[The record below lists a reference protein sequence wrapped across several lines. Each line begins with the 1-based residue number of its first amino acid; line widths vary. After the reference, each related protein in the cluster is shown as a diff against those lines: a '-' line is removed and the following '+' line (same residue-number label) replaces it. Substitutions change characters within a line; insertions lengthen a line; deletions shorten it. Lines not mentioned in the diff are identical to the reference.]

1 MRNNGSGGRGRRGY
15 VVAIVAVVVLAVG
28 CASDDDDGAAP
39 PEQTSTTTNT
49 ADEVDGGTTSARPFS
64 TTEAPA
70 PFDSFRGVTAAE
82 IELGAIWFDSDLL
95 AELGL
100 SAVSF
105 GDHGLAYRTFVDEIN
120 ARGGIHGRTLVLTDE
135 SYLPTTATEAEPLCI
150 RLTEDIGVFAVFGSF
165 LAGSVAA
172 NECIV
177 GQHETAMVGGVHTAA
192 EFDAARAPWISTL
205 MSFQRMYPAG
215 VELLDQEGFLDG
227 DPRVGIVAVVAELA
241 DVESSLVPAYE
252 AKGIE
257 PELYELD
264 LFIGDLI
271 AAGGATDVIRQRM
284 DVDGIE
290 LVVLAYGA
298 IIRTPQD
305 LLAAGWD
312 TPIVSLAPNEF
323 METIDVLA
331 GAPPE
336 ASDGVIGL
344 GGLTPD
350 EKFDLPSSQD
360 CVATFEAANPDIEV
374 RPVYQVPPGEPR
386 WIVAVLSACAEVR
399 LFEQIAVE
407 AGVDLTNESFAAAA
421 ERLGDVEVPGT
432 FAASLGTDK
441 YDADDAVRLV
451 VWDSSVGANGGIRSI
466 SELLVV
472 D

>member
-1 MRNNGSGGRGRRGY
+1 
-15 VVAIVAVVVLAVG
+15 
-28 CASDDDDGAAP
+28 
-39 PEQTSTTTNT
+39 
-49 ADEVDGGTTSARPFS
+49 
-64 TTEAPA
+64 
-70 PFDSFRGVTAAE
+70 
-82 IELGAIWFDSDLL
+82 
-95 AELGL
+95 
-100 SAVSF
+100 
-105 GDHGLAYRTFVDEIN
+105 
-120 ARGGIHGRTLVLTDE
+120 
-135 SYLPTTATEAEPLCI
+135 
-150 RLTEDIGVFAVFGSF
+150 
-165 LAGSVAA
+165 
-172 NECIV
+172 
-177 GQHETAMVGGVHTAA
+177 
-192 EFDAARAPWISTL
+192 
-205 MSFQRMYPAG
+205 MYPAG

-227 DPRVGIVAVVAELA
+227 DPRVGIVAVVDELA
-241 DVESSLVPAYE
+241 DVESSLVPAFE

-284 DVDGIE
+284 EADGIG

-399 LFEQIAVE
+399 LFEQIAIE
-407 AGVDLTNESFAAAA
+407 AGVDLTNETFAAAA

-432 FAASLGTDK
+432 FAASLGIGK

-451 VWDSSVGANGGIRSI
+451 VWDSTVGANGGIRSI